1 MLQERGKPHTEKY
14 LALSL
19 IFGVKKS
26 KHLANSQFAVHSS
39 MQLALHEEVRS
50 KFIKLFCREI
60 SLHEWWDAPIVE
72 ISTLFGETG
81 HMGLRYISH
90 VKQQSNLIRA
100 VTMGVIGSGGIHWAP
115 RRSTNRLDTLFAD
128 QGRQEL

>member
-1 MLQERGKPHTEKY
+1 MLQESGKPHTEKN
-14 LALSL
+14 LALSIIL
-19 IFGVKKS
+19 AVKKS
-26 KHLANSQFAVHSS
+26 KYLANGQFALQSS

-50 KFIKLFCREI
+50 KFIKFFWREI
-60 SLHEWWDAPIVE
+60 SLHEWWDAPIVQ

-81 HMGLRYISH
+81 HMGLRDASH

-115 RRSTNRLDTLFAD
+115 RRSTNRLD
-128 QGRQEL
+128 